1 MRPISSFVHG
11 IIDYAAAV
19 MLPVLPRQMGWSR
32 RVTDLI
38 DLSSLMTTASSLMTK
53 YELGVV
59 RVMPMDWHLKLD
71 AVQGGLFL
79 GAAMLMDDEHDDVRE
94 CLAAYGAFCVAA
106 SLLTKP
112 HSAVEMHR
120 DNTGARQ
127 QPRIDRGNDVRPGAV
142 QTTSPRHVAAAEHI

>member
-19 MLPVLPRQMGWSR
+19 ILPIVPRQMGWGR
-32 RVTDLI
+32 CATNLADMCA
-38 DLSSLMTTASSLMTK
+38 LMTAASSLMTK

-59 RVMPMDWHLKLD
+59 RVLPFDWHLKLD
-71 AVQGGLFL
+71 AMQGGLFL
-79 GAAMLMDDEHDDVRE
+79 SAAMLLDDEDDDVRE

-112 HSAVEMHR
+112 HSGVEMRR
-120 DNTGARQ
+120 DNIGAGQ
-127 QPRIDRGNDVRPGAV
+127 QSQIDRAHAVRPGAV
-142 QTTSPRHVAAAEHI
+142 QTSSPRHVAAAEHI

>member
-32 RVTDLI
+32 KVTDLI
-38 DLSSLMTTASSLMTK
+38 DTSALVTTASSLMTK

-59 RVMPMDWHLKLD
+59 RVMPFDWHLKLD
-71 AVQGGLFL
+71 AMQGGLFL
-79 GAAMLMDDEHDDVRE
+79 GAALLMDDEDDDVRE
-94 CLAAYGAFCVAA
+94 CLAAYGAFCVVA

-112 HSAVEMHR
+112 HSAVESR
-120 DNTGARQ
+120 RNGSTS
-127 QPRIDRGNDVRPGAV
+127 
-142 QTTSPRHVAAAEHI
+142 TTKQKSQI

>member
-11 IIDYAAAV
+11 IIDYTAAV

-32 RVTDLI
+32 RVTDLF

-59 RVMPMDWHLKLD
+59 RVLPMDVHLKLD

-79 GAAMLMDDEHDDVRE
+79 GAAMLMDDEDEDVRE

-106 SLLTKP
+106 SLLTKTQ
-112 HSAVEMHR
+112 SRVE
-120 DNTGARQ
+120 TRQ
-127 QPRIDRGNDVRPGAV
+127 AKMPMTEQRGNDVRPGAIGM
-142 QTTSPRHVAAAEHI
+142 TSRQHVGAAEHI

>member
-32 RVTDLI
+32 RVTDLF
-38 DLSSLMTTASSLMTK
+38 DTSALLTTASSLMTR

-59 RVMPMDWHLKLD
+59 RILPMDVHLKLD

-79 GAAMLMDDEHDDVRE
+79 GAALLMDDESDDTRE

-106 SLLTKP
+106 SLLTKQK
-112 HSAVEMHR
+112 SGVEMRREH
-120 DNTGARQ
+120 ARTE
-127 QPRIDRGNDVRPGAV
+127 RRGNEVAPGAIHAA
-142 QTTSPRHVAAAEHI
+142 TPRHHVAAAEHI